1 MFRNEI
7 RLKIKIMKYIAFR
20 GTYNEQIYDT
30 ETMKITWTN
39 CPDIFVPC
47 SENVKPILSQKTW
60 EILMVNKTKKS

>member
-1 MFRNEI
+1 
-7 RLKIKIMKYIAFR
+7 MKYIAFR

-47 SENVKPILSQKTW
+47 SENVKPVLSRRTW
-60 EILMVNKTKKS
+60 EVLIVNKTK